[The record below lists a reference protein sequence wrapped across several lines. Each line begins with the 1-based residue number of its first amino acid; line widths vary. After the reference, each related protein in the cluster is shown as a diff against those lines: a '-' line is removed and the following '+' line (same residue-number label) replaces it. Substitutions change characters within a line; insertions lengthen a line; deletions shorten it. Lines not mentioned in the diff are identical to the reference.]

1 MRKPTLR
8 LLMIIDKF
16 EVGGTET
23 YVSAV
28 AEEME
33 KRGVSIYVAGKRG
46 SLLSKFRALGCPI
59 FTKINDRQRL
69 EQWITK
75 HKINVINAHH
85 ESTGI
90 LGSALS
96 RKLSIPFVYTIHGT
110 YYPRALITKIMKRCY
125 SRNTVISV
133 SWPVKKWLEEKN
145 IQSVLIPNGINTQHF
160 RYNRNQQLLSR
171 LGISSRAKVLLY
183 VSRIEDEKADICKDF
198 LRAAQRYM
206 DTAPNVHVVV
216 VGGGSGLNSVKKLAA
231 KKHNNRIHVLGERLD
246 TSSFFSISDVVVGT
260 GRVALEAMSCK
271 RSVIAIGTKGIFG
284 IVKPDNF
291 KLAWKYY
298 FGDHKAKQ
306 TLEISKIESLIRT
319 ALRSKKS
326 SKTWGEAGREFVMKQ
341 FNISGIVD
349 RLLTLYHSF
358 I

>member
-1 MRKPTLR
+1 MKKPTLR
-8 LLMIIDKF
+8 LLMIIDKL

-28 AEEME
+28 VEEMG
-33 KRGVSIYVAGKRG
+33 KRGVSIYVAGNRG

-69 EQWITK
+69 EQWIIK

-90 LGSALS
+90 IGSALS
-96 RKLSIPFVYTIHGT
+96 RKLRIPFVYTIHGT

-125 SRNTVISV
+125 SRHAVISV

-160 RYNRNQQLLSR
+160 RYNRNQQLLTQLNIASK
-171 LGISSRAKVLLY
+171 SKVLLY
-183 VSRIEDEKADICKDF
+183 VSRIEDEKAEICKSF
-198 LRAAQRYM
+198 LRAAQRCM
-206 DTAPNVHVVV
+206 DSSPNMHVVV
-216 VGGGSGLNSVKKLAA
+216 VGGGPGLNSVKKLAA
-231 KKHNNRIHVLGERLD
+231 RKHSNRIHVMGERLD
-246 TSSFFSISDVVVGT
+246 TSAFFSISDVVVGT

-271 RSVIAIGTKGIFG
+271 RPVIAIGAKGIFG

-291 KLAWKYY
+291 KLAWRYY
-298 FGDHKAKQ
+298 FGDHRAKE
-306 TLEISKIESLIRT
+306 TLEISKIENLIRT

-326 SKTWGEAGREFVMKQ
+326 SKNWGEAGREFVKKQ

-349 RLLTLYHSF
+349 KLLSLYQSF